1 MINFD
6 ELMNLDVAESLSFE
20 PLPEGQYKV
29 TVDSCELGESK
40 KKDKFNNGKP
50 MYIVDFV
57 VNDGDHAARQI
68 RYWLVLV
75 TKNGLHWDLPKFCE
89 ASGNAWPN
97 EPTKRDEAYFNQVAL
112 DIIGKSATITVAIEE
127 REYNGE
133 MRKNNNIKKVEWDE
147 TKAKKKSRASKIEL

>member
-1 MINFD
+1 MAINFN
-6 ELMNLDVAESLSFE
+6 ELMYLDVAETISFE
-20 PLPEGQYKV
+20 PLPKGQYKV

-40 KKDKFNNGKP
+40 AGKP

-57 VNDGDHAARQI
+57 VNEGYHAARQL

-75 TKNGLHWDLPKFCE
+75 TKKGLHWDLPAFCN
-89 ASGNAWPN
+89 ASGNTWP
-97 EPTKRDEAYFNQVAL
+97 EDPAGRTEDYFNQVAL
-112 DIIGKSATITVAIEE
+112 DIVGKSATITVDIEE

-147 TKAKKKSRASKIEL
+147 AKAKKKSKASKIEL

>member
-6 ELMNLDVAESLSFE
+6 ELMNLEVAESLSFE

-29 TVDSCELGESK
+29 TVDACELGESK
-40 KKDKFNNGKP
+40 AGKP
-50 MYIVDFV
+50 MYTVDFV
-57 VNDGDHAARQI
+57 VTEGDHASRQV

-75 TKNGLHWDLPKFCE
+75 TKKGLHWDLPKFCE
-89 ASGNAWPN
+89 ASGNAWPD
-97 EPTKRDEAYFNQVAL
+97 EPTKRNEAYFNQVVL
-112 DIIGKSATITVAIEE
+112 DLVGKTATITVAIEE

-147 TKAKKKSRASKIEL
+147 AKTKKKSKATRIEL

>member
-6 ELMNLDVAESLSFE
+6 ELMKLEVAESLSFE

-29 TVDSCELGESK
+29 TVDACELGESK
-40 KKDKFNNGKP
+40 AGKP
-50 MYIVDFV
+50 MYTVDFV
-57 VNDGDHAARQI
+57 VTEGDHASRQV

-75 TKNGLHWDLPKFCE
+75 TKKGLHWDLPKFCG
-89 ASGNAWPN
+89 ASGNAWPD
-97 EPTKRDEAYFNQVAL
+97 EPTKRNEAYFNQVAL
-112 DIIGKSATITVAIEE
+112 DLVGKTATITVAIEE

-147 TKAKKKSRASKIEL
+147 AKTKKKSKATRIEL

>member
-29 TVDSCELGESK
+29 TVDACELGESK
-40 KKDKFNNGKP
+40 AGKP
-50 MYIVDFV
+50 MYMVDFV
-57 VNDGDHAARQI
+57 VTEGDHASRQV

-75 TKNGLHWDLPKFCE
+75 TKKGLHWDLPKFCE
-89 ASGNAWPN
+89 VSGNAWPD
-97 EPTKRDEAYFNQVAL
+97 EPTKRNEAYFNQVAL
-112 DIIGKSATITVAIEE
+112 DLVGKTATITVAIEE

-133 MRKNNNIKKVEWDE
+133 MRKNNNIKKVEWD
-147 TKAKKKSRASKIEL
+147 KAKTKKKSKATRIEL

>member
-29 TVDSCELGESK
+29 TVDACELGESK
-40 KKDKFNNGKP
+40 AGKP
-50 MYIVDFV
+50 MYTVDFV
-57 VNDGDHAARQI
+57 VTEGDHASRQI

-75 TKNGLHWDLPKFCE
+75 TKKGLHWDLPKFCE
-89 ASGNAWPN
+89 ASGNAWPE
-97 EPTKRDEAYFNQVAL
+97 EPTARTEAYFNQVAL
-112 DIIGKSATITVAIEE
+112 DLVGKTATITVAIEE

-147 TKAKKKSRASKIEL
+147 AKTKKKSKASRIEL

>member
-1 MINFD
+1 MAINFD
-6 ELMNLDVAESLSFE
+6 ELMTLDVAESLSFE

-29 TVDSCELGESK
+29 TVDACELGESK
-40 KKDKFNNGKP
+40 SGKA
-50 MYIVDFV
+50 MYTVDFV
-57 VNDGDHAARQI
+57 VTEGEHAARQI

-75 TKNGLHWDLPKFCE
+75 TKNGLHWGLPKFCE
-89 ASGNAWPN
+89 ASGNAWPD

-112 DIIGKSATITVAIEE
+112 DLVGKTATITVAIEE

-147 TKAKKKSRASKIEL
+147 AKAKKKSKASKIEL